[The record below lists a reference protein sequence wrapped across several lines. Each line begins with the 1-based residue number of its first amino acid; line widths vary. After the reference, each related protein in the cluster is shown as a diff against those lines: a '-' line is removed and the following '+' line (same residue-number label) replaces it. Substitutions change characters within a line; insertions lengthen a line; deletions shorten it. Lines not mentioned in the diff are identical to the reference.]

1 MASVSIIQ
9 QKDLELEDVLSLEM
23 IRHHTKTDDTP
34 HVTDE
39 QLILYRQAGFE
50 AAELYC
56 GIFFFGVATVQ
67 EVAESKAHPNNFRQR
82 SRTVLAYP
90 SIDGMISIYGTGK
103 LDQTVTVNI
112 PPGSRRISIPTLH
125 EALDVS
131 PCCGS
136 GRGAVNFG
144 LKMLYR
150 TGIADPSKV
159 PSGVKTGVLRYIAW
173 AVSNPGDELLTVR
186 NRLGTTETGL
196 IGTNNG
202 AWASG
207 AIEAWRMYRP
217 PA

>member
-1 MASVSIIQ
+1 MNSVSIVQ
-9 QKDLELEDVLSLEM
+9 YKDLDLEEVLPIQL
-23 IRHHTKTDDTP
+23 IREHTKTDDTP

-39 QLILYRQAGFE
+39 QIILYRLAGFE

-56 GIFFFGVATVQ
+56 GRFFFGLATVQ
-67 EVAESKAHPNNFRQR
+67 EAAESKAHPNNFRR
-82 SRTVLAYP
+82 STRIVLAYP
-90 SIDGMISIYGTGK
+90 SIDGIVSMYGSGK
-103 LDQTVTVNI
+103 LAANVTLNI
-112 PPGSRRISIPTLH
+112 PPGSRRLSMPTLH
-125 EALDVS
+125 EALDMS

-136 GRGAVNFG
+136 NGNAVNFG
-144 LKMLYR
+144 MNFLYR
-150 TGIADPSKV
+150 TGIADAKNIPA
-159 PSGVKTGVLRYIAW
+159 GVKTGVLRYIAW
-173 AVSNPGDELLTVR
+173 AISNPGDELLTVR